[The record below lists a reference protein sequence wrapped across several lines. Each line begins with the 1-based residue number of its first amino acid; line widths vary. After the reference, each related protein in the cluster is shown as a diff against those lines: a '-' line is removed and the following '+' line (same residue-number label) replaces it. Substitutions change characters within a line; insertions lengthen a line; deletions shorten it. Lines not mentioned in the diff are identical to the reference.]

1 MRHLDI
7 TSTISTTA
15 MSITA
20 RIRDITSQQT
30 AESINNIAKNIC
42 ETSYKMREAVRSIRQ
57 SGAIDELTEMV
68 CEATIAA
75 GDNAQT
81 VRENVS
87 RTQQTQT
94 ARKSTPTD

>member
-1 MRHLDI
+1 
-7 TSTISTTA
+7 
-15 MSITA
+15 
-20 RIRDITSQQT
+20 
-30 AESINNIAKNIC
+30 
-42 ETSYKMREAVRSIRQ
+42 MREAVRSIRQ

-75 GDNAQT
+75 RDNAQT

-94 ARKSTPTD
+94 ARNSTPTD